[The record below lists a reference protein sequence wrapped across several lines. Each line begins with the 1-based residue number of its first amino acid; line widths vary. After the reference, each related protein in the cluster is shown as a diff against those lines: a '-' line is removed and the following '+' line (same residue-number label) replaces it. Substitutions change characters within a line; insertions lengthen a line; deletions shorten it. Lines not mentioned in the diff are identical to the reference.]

1 MKLSDVRGRQQQH
14 NDPHQQQQSSTSFQE
29 SLGVI
34 RHSAAYPKPI
44 DGTYQGQPVRILASG
59 DIVGM
64 SPAVQI
70 VDESGRIDWVS
81 AEDVT
86 VTQRRFLPAPQRA
99 QLRQRW
105 STQNPRQF
113 SHQ

>member
-1 MKLSDVRGRQQQH
+1 M
-14 NDPHQQQQSSTSFQE
+14 SSASFQE

-34 RHSAAYPKPI
+34 RQSSAYPKPI
-44 DGTYQGQPVRILASG
+44 DGTYEGQPVRILASG

-70 VDESGRIDWVS
+70 VDENGRLDWVS
-81 AEDVT
+81 AEEVT
-86 VTQRRFLPAPQRA
+86 VTQRRFLPATQRA
-99 QLRQRW
+99 QLRQKW
-105 STQNPRQF
+105 STQTPRQF